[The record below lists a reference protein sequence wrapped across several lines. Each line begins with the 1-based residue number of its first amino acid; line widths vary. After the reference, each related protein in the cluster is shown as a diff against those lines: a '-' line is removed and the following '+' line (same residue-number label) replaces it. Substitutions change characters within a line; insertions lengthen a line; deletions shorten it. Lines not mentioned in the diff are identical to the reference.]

1 MSEAQAFL
9 PYGRQQIDEA
19 DVEAVVDVLRSDYLT
34 QGPAVE
40 RFERSVKSFCGA
52 GHGVAVAS
60 GTAALHAALKVLGV
74 GHGDRVWTSPIT
86 FVASANAARYCGASV
101 DFVDVDPGTVNLSP
115 QALGAKLQAAEQSGT
130 LPKVVIPV
138 HFGGQSCAMDEIHAL
153 AGRYGFRIVEDA
165 AHALGGDYLGGRVGN
180 CRWSDIVTHSFHPV
194 KIVTTGE
201 GGMLTTND
209 AELAWKAATFR
220 THGIT
225 RDPARMVGESDGP
238 WYYQQ
243 LELGYH
249 YRMTDLQAA
258 LGTSQMGKLEAFVAR
273 RREIAALYDE
283 TLRGLPVEPLARD
296 TRARSAWHLYV
307 VRLNSAVRRPVFE
320 ALRAA
325 GIGVNVHYIP
335 VHLQP
340 DYRRLGFEPGMFPEA
355 ERYYG
360 ECLTLP
366 MFPGMSDA
374 DVERVRAVLAKAFAQ
389 SSCSL

>member
-40 RFERSVKSFCGA
+40 RFEGAVKSFCGA

-165 AHALGGDYLGGRVGN
+165 AHALGGDYLGERVGN

-209 AELAWKAATFR
+209 AELARKAATFR

-225 RDPARMVGESDGP
+225 RDPARMMGESDGP

-273 RREIAALYDE
+273 RREIAALYNE
-283 TLRGLPVEPLARD
+283 ALRGLPMEPLARD

-366 MFPGMSDA
+366 MFPGMTEA
-374 DVERVRAVLAKAFAQ
+374 DVERVRDALTKAIAP
-389 SSCSL
+389 SPRPL

>member
-19 DVEAVVDVLRSDYLT
+19 DVEAMVDVLRSDYLT

-40 RFERSVKSFCGA
+40 RFEGAVKSFCGA

-60 GTAALHAALKVLGV
+60 GTAALHTALKVLGV

-115 QALGAKLQAAEQSGT
+115 QALGVKLQAAEQSGT

-165 AHALGGDYLGGRVGN
+165 AHALGGDYLGERVGN

-283 TLRGLPVEPLARD
+283 ALRGLPMEPLARD
-296 TRARSAWHLYV
+296 PRARSAWHLYV

-335 VHLQP
+335 AHLQP
-340 DYRRLGFEPGMFPEA
+340 DYRRLGFESGMFPEA

-374 DVERVRAVLAKAFAQ
+374 DVERVRTVLAKAFAQ